1 MRLINAD
8 KFRKDLLELVEHG
21 HSELSKVVELLDEY
35 PTVPSVLCKDC
46 GFYEASNEKE
56 GTCKLVKTWT
66 SADGFCAW
74 ASHKQIAN
82 TRLCDECERHEE
94 CPMREMFPKIK
105 GCKVPDW
112 KVEELA
118 IRRK

>member
-8 KFRKDLLELVEHG
+8 KFREDLLELVEHG

-35 PTVPSVLCKDC
+35 PTVPAVLCKDC

-66 SADGFCAW
+66 SAYGFCAW
-74 ASHKQIAN
+74 ASHKQMAN
-82 TRLCDECERHEE
+82 LILCDECERYEG
-94 CPMREMFPKIK
+94 CPVREMFPKIK
-105 GCKVPDW
+105 GCEVPNW
-112 KVEELA
+112 KVKELT